1 MIFGRSDGYPV
12 ATLFRNSLF
21 SVRSNRFAFPSLLST
36 RPLFRSSSVFRPTE
50 RKLGLPLRFNSNSYR
65 NELEYHATSL
75 YRRDN
80 YLRNYWKQIDIQ
92 YRYDVFRIIRRKTLN
107 NFLDRF
113 LPRMRKFYARRAAL
127 KKALD
132 RSGLALQVR

>member
-1 MIFGRSDGYPV
+1 MIFGRSDEYPV

-80 YLRNYWKQIDIQ
+80 CLRNYWKQIDIQ
-92 YRYDVFRIIRRKTLN
+92 ISIQCFERQL
-107 NFLDRF
+107 LDA
-113 LPRMRKFYARRAAL
+113 KH
-127 KKALD
+127 
-132 RSGLALQVR
+132 